1 MNPVRGLMLSRL
13 TRLAPYTVIIISTVV
28 GILLYL
34 LLFAGLSAQ
43 FISNVEDQRRAG
55 LVQLVRMARNAI
67 EPSLERVRIGALSK
81 EDGRIGVRNLVR
93 RMTYDDQYGPNYI
106 FMSAYDGTMLVQPFE
121 PHMEMTPQWD
131 LRDEHGTYI
140 IRELVRAARSGPE
153 GGFVSYYY
161 YPPDSPTPQEKLA
174 YALPIPE
181 LDCYIGTGMYMQ
193 RAYIEQ
199 KQILTQARA
208 WSVAFV
214 VLLFITSFIAIREI
228 VKRNRELA
236 AEIEVRR
243 RAQESL
249 ELFRNLID
257 NSHDS
262 IFLVDPDSGGILEA
276 NRKAW
281 EILGYD
287 RDELLSLRTTD
298 IELVYRHGTDRRSL
312 VARVRHDGHAILDGT
327 LIRKDGTTVPS
338 EVSIRYVSMGGR
350 GYLVSVA
357 RDVTERRIAD
367 EKIKA
372 SLHEKETLLRE
383 IHHRVKNNFQIITSL
398 LNLQERKIRNEE
410 AAAELADSRN
420 RIRAMALVHEQL
432 YQSHELSYI
441 DFGPYLQSLARG
453 LQRTYPG
460 DIDIIFHT
468 EHVPL
473 AIETAIPCGL
483 IVSELISNSL
493 KHAFPHSFAG
503 DRKINVTLIRRPDGS
518 IEIGVRDNGI
528 GLPEDIENRK
538 KNSLGL
544 SLVEIL
550 ARQVKGTVSVRAE
563 GGTTQ
568 VLRFEPATDDRKE

>member
-1 MNPVRGLMLSRL
+1 MKAVRIPQSLRTGSP
-13 TRLAPYTVIIISTVV
+13 APYTIIIISTVV

-34 LLFAGLSAQ
+34 IIFAELSAQ
-43 FISNVEDQRRAG
+43 FIENVENQRRAG

-67 EPSLERVRIGALSK
+67 DPVVQQVRNGSLSK
-81 EDGRIGVRNLVR
+81 NDGLSRIRNIVR

-121 PHMEMTPQWD
+121 PNKELTQQWD

-140 IRELVRAARSGPE
+140 IRELVRAARSSPE

-161 YPPDSPTPQEKLA
+161 YPPGCSIPQEKLA
-174 YALPIPE
+174 YALPVPE
-181 LDCYIGTGMYMQ
+181 LECYIGTGMYMQ
-193 RAYIEQ
+193 GAYIEQ
-199 KQILTQARA
+199 KRILARARA

-228 VKRNRELA
+228 IKRNRELA

-287 RDELLSLRTTD
+287 RDELLSLRTAD
-298 IELVYRHGTDRRSL
+298 IELVSRRGVDRRSL
-312 VARVRHDGHAILDGT
+312 IARVRQDGYAILDGM
-327 LIRKDGTTVPS
+327 LIRKDGTTVPT
-338 EVSIRYVSMGGR
+338 EVSIRHVSLGGR
-350 GYLVSVA
+350 EYLVSVA
-357 RDVTERRIAD
+357 RDVSERRIVD

-398 LNLQERKIRNEE
+398 LNLQERKIKNEE
-410 AAAELADSRN
+410 AAAELADVRN

-432 YQSHELSYI
+432 YQSDELSHI
-441 DFGPYLQSLARG
+441 DLGPYLRSLARG
-453 LQRTYPG
+453 LQRTYPR
-460 DIDIIFHT
+460 DIDITFHT
-468 EHVPL
+468 DAVPL
-473 AIETAIPCGL
+473 AIESAIPCGL

-493 KHAFPHSFAG
+493 KHAFPPSFTG
-503 DRKINVTLIRRPDGS
+503 DRMIIVTLQRKNDGN

-538 KNSLGL
+538 KDSLGL

-550 ARQVKGTVSVRAE
+550 ARQIRGTYSVHTE
-563 GGTTQ
+563 GGTIQ
-568 VLRFEPATDDRKE
+568 VLRFKITERNRGE